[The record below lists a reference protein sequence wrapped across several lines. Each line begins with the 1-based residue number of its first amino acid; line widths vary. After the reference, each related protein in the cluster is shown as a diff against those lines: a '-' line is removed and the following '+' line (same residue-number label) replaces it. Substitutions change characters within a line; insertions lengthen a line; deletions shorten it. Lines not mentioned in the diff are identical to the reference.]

1 MLETTHRDG
10 RARVLAWTHDDREV
24 STPALIVPDTTR
36 FPAPEEANVVLTG
49 VPKDI
54 AGINLV
60 SEGTWFFPHEANDAD
75 LLVPALQPAPTGTVQ
90 VVHVGDDVA
99 AWHDAAGWSD
109 DPRKCVPAM
118 VQAFQ
123 QIGMG
128 RAFWAPGVGTPAD
141 YAVWAHLGVDLFDA
155 SPLQL
160 AAARKQVLTTDGPLS
175 FDEAADVFGG
185 TWDLERAWTHNL
197 EVAEQELRRV
207 RRAIQ
212 DGTLRALAERR
223 ATASPDAVALLR
235 RFDAEHRH
243 LESAA
248 PVVKHQQLACM
259 TVDSLWGPDVERFR
273 RRFRDLYTPPKD
285 VDILVLLPCS
295 AKKPYKLSQ
304 SHRYFARALDDSGV
318 RYRIHEVMVTSP
330 LGIVPRELE
339 DLYPVNQYD
348 VPVTGHWS
356 RDEEAIIREQVA
368 ALLEKHDYDHVAA
381 HVPASTFTFLRDL
394 LPDHALHTA
403 HGSPQSKVDCDR
415 LRDALR
421 DIRDANKKPSG
432 RAEWTERKRQDIQAI
447 ASYQFGPEA
456 AEALCKGAH
465 AHGRVPY
472 VKLSDNEGQLAMT
485 TADRGILSLTLLGAR
500 RIAPYGVKQ
509 VRIQDFPIRKTGS
522 LFAVGVEGASDD
534 VRPGDDVLLVHG
546 DDVRACGI
554 AEMSGAE
561 MTAMNRGIAV
571 KMRHITEKAKGK
583 TAETETE
590 VNA

>member
-1 MLETTHRDG
+1 MLETSHRDG

-36 FPAPEEANVVLTG
+36 FPAPEDAPLVLANA
-49 VPKDI
+49 PKPSS
-54 AGINLV
+54 GIQLV
-60 SEGTWFFPHEANDAD
+60 SEGTWFFPQDATDAN
-75 LLVPALQPAPTGTVQ
+75 LVVPALQPAPTGTVQ
-90 VVHVGDDVA
+90 VVHVGDHVA
-99 AWHDAAGWSD
+99 AWHDAVGWSA

-118 VQAFQ
+118 LQAFD

-128 RAFWAPGVGTPAD
+128 RAFWAPGIGHPSD
-141 YAVWAHLGVDLFDA
+141 YAVWAYLGVDLFDA

-160 AAARKQVLTTDGPLS
+160 AAARKQVLTTDGTIT
-175 FDEAADVFGG
+175 FDQATDLFGG
-185 TWDLERAWTHNL
+185 DWDMDRAWTHNL
-197 EVAEQELRRV
+197 AAAEEELRRV

-223 ATASPDAVALLR
+223 AAASPHTVALLR
-235 RFDAEHRH
+235 RFDAQHHH

-248 PVVKHQQLACM
+248 PVVKHQELSCM
-259 TVDSLWGPDVERFR
+259 TVDSLWGPEVERFR
-273 RRFRDLYTPPKD
+273 RRFRDAYRPPQD
-285 VDILVLLPCS
+285 ADILVLLPCS

-330 LGIVPRELE
+330 LGLVPRELE
-339 DLYPVNQYD
+339 DLYPANQYD

-356 RDEEAIIREQVA
+356 RDEEAIIRKQVA
-368 ALLEKHDYDHVAA
+368 ALLEAHEYSHVVA

-394 LPDHALHTA
+394 LPEHAVHTA
-403 HGSPQSKVDCDR
+403 HGSPQSKPDCDR
-415 LRDALR
+415 MRDALR
-421 DIRDANKKPSG
+421 AIRDKDKKPSG
-432 RAEWTERKRQDIQAI
+432 RAEWNERKRQDLQAI
-447 ASYQFGPEA
+447 ASFQFGPEA

-472 VKLSDNEGQLAMT
+472 VKLSGPDGQLAMT
-485 TADRGILSLTLLGAR
+485 TADRGILSLTLPGAE
-500 RIAPYGVKQ
+500 RIAPFGVKQ

-534 VRPGDDVLLVHG
+534 VRPGDDVILVHG
-546 DDVRACGI
+546 DEVRACGS

-561 MTAMNRGIAV
+561 MAAMSRGIAV
-571 KMRHITEKAKGK
+571 KMRHIAEKAKGK
-583 TAETETE
+583 TPAAEKE